1 MSIHKRS
8 LWFVLL
14 VLGLL
19 AGSIVV
25 VTMKPTVLGLD
36 LKGGAQAIYKA
47 TPTAT
52 AEVNDDSMRRA
63 IQVIRNRVDGFG
75 VTEAEIQQI
84 GTDGIQVS
92 LPDVEDP
99 AVVESLVKPAQLA
112 FYAFQPNLVGYQPVV
127 GPNPA
132 NPLTGTTQLYDLIAY
147 GNEATPKAGSGKTE
161 SVYLFRKDAAHT
173 WIVGPAPT
181 KDDLIALLDA
191 TERTQAASQ
200 EYAQDPSK
208 FEIVTLKAGF
218 VILTNGQ
225 GSGGTTITPC
235 GGGGNCILLND
246 VPGLQGPDIKS
257 ANIGFDSAT
266 NEPLVEMQFSDA
278 GRDKFAAVTREIVQG
293 ALAEGGSGTGTDRF
307 WTFAI
312 ALDGVI
318 ISNPYVSF
326 EDNPAGIDSDSA
338 QISGGGFTE
347 TTARTLADQLSSGAI
362 PVNLDRVSTS
372 IVGAT
377 LGEQSLRQGLLAGLI
392 GLIIVMIFLVAY
404 YRLLGLIACGA
415 LVIYGLYFW
424 AIAKLVPIALTLPG
438 IAGLI
443 LTIGVAADASVVIF
457 ERVREEARAGRP
469 PRTAILNGYKR
480 GLSAIVDA
488 NIVTLVTAAIIFLF
502 ATAGPRGFAFTLII
516 GVLLSLFTA
525 IIATQG
531 ALGLL
536 VETKM
541 FRNDRLMG
549 LQAREIKWKLDI
561 VGKWKFWLGISFI
574 PMFLGIIVIGFN
586 GLNPGLDF
594 KSGTEVKVA
603 FTQQGA
609 NENGIRD
616 VASGLGYPDAIIQKY
631 TAQDAAGANVTGFKI
646 RTETLTG
653 GKDTELL
660 NALTAKFGPA
670 PEPQITSVGRTFGQD
685 IVRNAI
691 YATIFSFLA
700 MIAYLTLRFEYKLAL
715 PALLSVVHDVWLAL
729 SIYSVFGLEVTGATV
744 AALLTI
750 LGYSLYDVVI
760 VFDRIRENVPLMRG
774 RPYRDIVNRSVHE
787 TLTRSII
794 TVVLTLLPIVVLL
807 AFGGETLRDFSF
819 ALLIGILSGGVSSI
833 FISAPIAALWKER
846 EPDQV
851 KAAAR
856 RERKAARAATVDA
869 DIMDVSAFNRA
880 DRALATATASS
891 SATDEPGF
899 IDDAPEPSSLNGTP
913 AEPPVLGPSTG
924 EDDDA
929 PAADTDVDGDETP
942 PRLVRED
949 GTPAADSG
957 VDDDETP
964 ARPGGSGGDGG
975 SAPPPHRPRRH
986 QTARRKRKR

>member
-36 LKGGAQAIYKA
+36 LKGGAQALYKA
-47 TPTAT
+47 SAT
-52 AEVNDDSMRRA
+52 AATPVNDDSMRRA
-63 IQVIRNRVDGFG
+63 IQVIRNRVDAFG
-75 VTEAEIQQI
+75 VSEPEIQQI
-84 GTDGIQVS
+84 GADGIQVS

-99 AVVESLVKPAQLA
+99 AVVEALVKPAQLA
-112 FYAFQPNLVGYQPVV
+112 FYAFEPNLVGYQPIV
-127 GPNPA
+127 GPSAKNP
-132 NPLTGTTQLYDLIAY
+132 PTGTPNLYELIRF
-147 GNEATPKAGSGKTE
+147 GNESTPKPDAGKTK
-161 SVYLFRKDAAHT
+161 SSYLFRKGADPI
-173 WIVGPAPT
+173 WVVGPAPS
-181 KDDLIALLDA
+181 KDDLIALLNA
-191 TERTQAASQ
+191 TERTKAASL
-200 EYAQDPSK
+200 EYAQDASK

-218 VILTNGQ
+218 VILTDGR
-225 GSGGTTITPC
+225 GSGGGAVTPC
-235 GGGGNCILLND
+235 GNGGGCILLND
-246 VPGLQGPDIKS
+246 VPGLQGGDIRS
-257 ANIGFDSAT
+257 ANIGFEPVNNA
-266 NEPLVEMQFSDA
+266 PLVEMQFTGA
-278 GRDKFAAVTREIVQG
+278 GRDKFASVTRQIVQG
-293 ALAEGGSGTGTDRF
+293 ALSEGGIGTGTDRF

-318 ISNPYVSF
+318 ISNPYVSY
-326 EDNPAGIDSDSA
+326 EENPAGIDSDSA

-347 TTARTLADQLSSGAI
+347 ATARTLADQLSSGAI
-362 PVNLDRVSTS
+362 PLALERVSTS

-377 LGEQSLRQGLLAGLI
+377 LGEQSLRQGLIAGLI
-392 GLIIVMIFLVAY
+392 GLIAVMVFLVAY
-404 YRLLGLIACGA
+404 YRLLGLIASGA
-415 LVIYGLYFW
+415 LIIYALYFW

-488 NIVTLVTAAIIFLF
+488 NIVTLVTAAVIFLF

-536 VETKM
+536 VETKI
-541 FRNDRLMG
+541 FRNNRLMG
-549 LQAREIKWKLDI
+549 LNTREIKWKLDI
-561 VGKWKFWLGISFI
+561 VGKWKFWLSISFV
-574 PMFLGIIVIGFN
+574 PVFLGILVIGFR
-586 GLNPGLDF
+586 GLEPGLDF
-594 KSGTEVKVA
+594 KSGTEVKIA
-603 FTQQGA
+603 FTQPGA
-609 NENGIRD
+609 DENGIRD
-616 VASGLGYPDAIIQKY
+616 VVGGLGYSDAIIQKY
-631 TAQDAAGANVTGFKI
+631 TAQNAAGQDVTGFKI
-646 RTETLTG
+646 RTETLTA

-670 PEPQITSVGRTFGQD
+670 PEDQREISSVGRTFGQD

-729 SIYSVFGLEVTGATV
+729 SIYSIFGLEVTGATV

-787 TLTRSII
+787 TLTRSVI
-794 TVVLTLLPIVVLL
+794 TLFLTLLPIMVLL

-833 FISAPIAALWKER
+833 FISAPLAALWKER

-856 RERKAARAATVDA
+856 RARKEARASTVDA

-880 DRALATATASS
+880 DQALAVATATSVPS
-891 SATDEPGF
+891 DDPGLVDEVIEVSP
-899 IDDAPEPSSLNGTP
+899 NGTP
-913 AEPPVLGPSTG
+913 REPPILESGAS
-924 EDDDA
+924 DA
-929 PAADTDVDGDETP
+929 
-942 PRLVRED
+942 
-949 GTPAADSG
+949 
-957 VDDDETP
+957 VDDDEPPTP
-964 ARPGGSGGDGG
+964 ARPTAEEDE
-975 SAPPPHRPRRH
+975 SAPPPQRPRRH

>member
-14 VLGLL
+14 ALGLL
-19 AGSIVV
+19 AASVV
-25 VTMKPTVLGLD
+25 VIAMKPTVLGLD

-52 AEVNDDSMRRA
+52 VEVNDDSMRRA
-63 IQVIRNRVDGFG
+63 IQVIRNRVDAFG
-75 VTEAEIQQI
+75 VSEPEIQQI
-84 GTDGIQVS
+84 GADGIQVS

-99 AVVESLVKPAQLA
+99 SVVESLVKPAQLA

-127 GPNPA
+127 GPSA
-132 NPLTGTTQLYDLIAY
+132 ENPLTGTPNLYELIAF
-147 GNEATPKAGSGKTE
+147 GNEATPKPGSGTAE
-161 SVYLFRKDAAHT
+161 SFYLFRKDAGHT
-173 WIVGPAPT
+173 WVVGPAPT
-181 KDDLIALLDA
+181 EKDLISLLDS

-200 EYAQDPSK
+200 EYAQDKGK
-208 FEIVTLKAGF
+208 FEIVKLKPGF

-225 GSGGTTITPC
+225 GSGGEAVTAC
-235 GGGGNCILLND
+235 GNGGNCILLHD
-246 VPGLQGPDIKS
+246 VPGLQGPDIKG
-257 ANIGFDSAT
+257 ANLGFDPTT
-266 NEPLVEMQFSDA
+266 NEALVEMQFTDA
-278 GRDKFAAVTREIVQG
+278 GREKFAAVTREIVQG
-293 ALAEGGSGTGTDRF
+293 ALAEGRTGTGTDRF

-312 ALDGVI
+312 GLDGVI
-318 ISNPYVSF
+318 ISNPYVSY
-326 EDNPAGIDSDSA
+326 EENPAGIDSNSA

-377 LGEQSLRQGLLAGLI
+377 LGEQSLRQGLIAGLI
-392 GLIIVMIFLVAY
+392 GLIAVMVFLVGY
-404 YRLLGLIACGA
+404 YRLLGLIASGA
-415 LVIYGLYFW
+415 LILYGLYFW

-443 LTIGVAADASVVIF
+443 LTIGVAADASVVIY
-457 ERVREEARAGRP
+457 ERVREESRAGRP

-480 GLSAIVDA
+480 GLSAIIDA
-488 NIVTLVTAAIIFLF
+488 NIVTLVTAVIIFLF

-516 GVLLSLFTA
+516 GVLLSLFTV

-536 VETKM
+536 VETRL

-549 LQAREIKWKLDI
+549 MHAREIKWKLDI
-561 VGKWKFWLGISFI
+561 VGKWKFWLSISFV
-574 PMFLGIIVIGFN
+574 PMFLGIIFIGFN
-586 GLNPGLDF
+586 GLKPGLDF
-594 KSGTEVKVA
+594 KSGTEVKVV
-603 FTQQGA
+603 FTQPGA
-609 NENGIRD
+609 DENGIRD
-616 VASGLGYPDAIIQKY
+616 VAGGLGYSDAIIQKY
-631 TAQDAAGANVTGFKI
+631 TAQDASGKDVTGFKI

-660 NALTAKFGPA
+660 DALSAKYGPA
-670 PEPQITSVGRTFGQD
+670 PEPQIESVGRTFGQD

-700 MIAYLTLRFEYKLAL
+700 MIGYLTFRFEYKLAL
-715 PALLSVVHDVWLAL
+715 SALLSVVHDVWLAL
-729 SIYSVFGLEVTGATV
+729 AIYSIAGLEVTGATV

-794 TVVLTLLPIVVLL
+794 TMLLTLMPIIALL

-833 FISAPIAALWKER
+833 FISAPVAALWKER
-846 EPDQV
+846 EPNEV

-856 RERKAARAATVDA
+856 RARKAARAATVDA

-880 DRALATATASS
+880 DQALATATATSLPS
-891 SATDEPGF
+891 EESAFVDEVIEVSP
-899 IDDAPEPSSLNGTP
+899 NGTP
-913 AEPPVLGPSTG
+913 AEPPMLEPGDGAV
-924 EDDDA
+924 E
-929 PAADTDVDGDETP
+929 TDVEPPTP
-942 PRLVRED
+942 PA
-949 GTPAADSG
+949 GPTA
-957 VDDDETP
+957 
-964 ARPGGSGGDGG
+964 GDGV
-975 SAPPPHRPRRH
+975 SAPPPERPRRH